1 MKGKRSISLVSLAVA
16 GLLVAAC
23 GGAAAPAEPEP
34 DRVATRVAEELAVA
48 ATLTAA
54 APPPTAEPTSAP
66 APTEVP
72 PPDAPVDAT
81 QPPAD
86 TPTSPPAEPAAP
98 PTDTPPPPADTPVP
112 PTDTPVPPT
121 DTPPPP
127 TPTPILIA
135 VLPVDGGGSEAAN
148 IRNNNPPKDG
158 RNVTLPGYSQNE
170 VSEPMVYRD
179 RIVFQAEVFDA
190 NVGTNDGDG
199 IDNVQFTIEDDRGQQ
214 VHFRQEN
221 NPGYCVFGGGEPD
234 CSVLVF
240 ADTGYKWPDGE
251 TIFPVQYSVSIDI
264 NPQYSGPVNWMW
276 SFAVELPHDAA
287 RINSI
292 SVQGDRY
299 AVDFQTFGFTP
310 QLPGQHVHFFFDTVP
325 PDQAGV
331 PGQGPWKLY
340 GGSSPFTEYG
350 VGERPQDATQMCILV
365 ANEDHS
371 VQPNTG
377 NCVNLP

>member
-1 MKGKRSISLVSLAVA
+1 MKGRRSILLVTLVVA

-23 GGAAAPAEPEP
+23 GGAAAPTEPEA

-54 APPPTAEPTSAP
+54 APE
-66 APTEVP
+66 
-72 PPDAPVDAT
+72 AT

-86 TPTSPPAEPAAP
+86 TAVP

-112 PTDTPVPPT
+112 ST
-121 DTPPPP
+121 DTPPAP

-135 VLPVDGGGSEAAN
+135 VLPVDGGGGDVPN
-148 IRNNNPPKDG
+148 IRNNHPPKDG
-158 RNVTLPGYSQNE
+158 RNVTLPGYSQSE

-179 RIVFQAEVFDA
+179 QIVFQVEVFDA
-190 NVGTNDGDG
+190 NVGTVDGDG

-221 NPGYCVFGGGEPD
+221 TPGYCVFGGGEPD

-240 ADTGYKWPDGE
+240 ADTGFKWPDGE
-251 TIFPVQYSVSIDI
+251 TIFPVSYNVSIDI
-264 NPQYSGPVNWMW
+264 NPQYSDPVNWIW
-276 SFAVELPHDAA
+276 SFSVELPHDAA
-287 RINSI
+287 RIDNI
-292 SVQGDRY
+292 SLQGDRY
-299 AVDFQTFGFTP
+299 AVDFETFGFNP
-310 QLPGQHVHFFFDTVP
+310 QLPGQHVHFFFDNVP

-340 GGSSPFTEYG
+340 GGSSPFTEYA
-350 VGERPQDATQMCILV
+350 VGERPQNATQMCILV

-377 NCVNLP
+377 NCVDLP